1 MSKTKKLTIND
12 IAKMAGVAKS
22 TVSRFLNGGSV
33 GSATGAKIKKII
45 DAHGYEP
52 NFFARL
58 NAKNSQVVGIVVP
71 SFNAVTTPRLVEVIV
86 AYLKRH
92 EYTPLIMH
100 TGNSKQEELR
110 SIIRLNKIN
119 ADGIMVLSTGITEA
133 HHKLVHSLD
142 IPVLFLGQKYLGL
155 NSIIYDDYNAGLELG
170 KYLAQQ
176 QFTRI
181 YGIWVNASDPAVG
194 IYRRS
199 GIEDG
204 LAMGRAPEAQFF
216 ETSFIYQ
223 EAADAIR
230 AIFANNP
237 IPDAL
242 ICATDRIA
250 EAAYKVCKEHGLVVG
265 RDISVTGFGD
275 YSTSELLTP
284 PLTTVRFDWQKWGEV
299 SAETMLQM
307 MQQRPVSELQVVPYQ
322 LVYRNSVAELQASG
336 LRSSIHS
343 ETPLVR
349 SYTTHNP
356 EQPLPSNISENSV
369 PSSDF
374 TGTHLETSSLM
385 PSSNDSGVT
394 TINANSSPTT
404 HGVYH
409 QPQKVGST
417 AYHGASDSAAETDL
431 INATPVATSEDV
443 LACNRNYLD
452 AQARAQANV
461 RTCSRISH
469 FHTRE
474 TNLESEAVE
483 DASSTSQAKE
493 TRKKS

>member
-176 QFTRI
+176 QFSRI
-181 YGIWVNASDPAVG
+181 YGVWVNSSDPAVG

-223 EAADAIR
+223 EASDAIR

-242 ICATDRIA
+242 VCATDRIA

-343 ETPLVR
+343 EPSMVR
-349 SYTTHNP
+349 SYATHNP
-356 EQPLPSNISENSV
+356 EQPLPSSVASEAGSFAGT
-369 PSSDF
+369 DF
-374 TGTHLETSSLM
+374 TGAPLETSSLM
-385 PSSNDSGVT
+385 PSEQDLSMA

-409 QPQKVGST
+409 YETSSVVSSQVNQSTTQEANMATAEQEQPAET
-417 AYHGASDSAAETDL
+417 GASESASPCD
-431 INATPVATSEDV
+431 
-443 LACNRNYLD
+443 RNYLD

-461 RTCSRISH
+461 RTCSRTSH
-469 FHTRE
+469 FLTPE
-474 TNLESEAVE
+474 ASLEDEE
-483 DASSTSQAKE
+483 E
-493 TRKKS
+493 